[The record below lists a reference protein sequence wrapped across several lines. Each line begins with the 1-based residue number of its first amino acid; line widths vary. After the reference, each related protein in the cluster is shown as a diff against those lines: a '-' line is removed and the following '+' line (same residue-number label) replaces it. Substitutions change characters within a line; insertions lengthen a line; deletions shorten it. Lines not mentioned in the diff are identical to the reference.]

1 MRLLRALV
9 VQYLGRLSCSTCA
22 LRRRHTGGSTTKAG
36 AGRRRMRRVRMRGRP
51 ARARSAPMK
60 GDLRTWLLRSTIG
73 AVDSARATSSLLRR
87 SYHPEA
93 SVLGLRPRRLPLP
106 PAVAA
111 RGHSLRPLYGSRA
124 RRPSRAYRT
133 RAALPAFVS
142 AACHRT
148 DRPQASDSCGLL
160 CGCRA
165 PWGVP
170 TTVAKWV

>member
-1 MRLLRALV
+1 MCVCRAARGV
-9 VQYLGRLSCSTCA
+9 M
-22 LRRRHTGGSTTKAG
+22 
-36 AGRRRMRRVRMRGRP
+36 RRRMRRVRRRGLP
-51 ARARSAPMK
+51 ARARIRAPMK
-60 GDLRTWLLRSTIG
+60 SDLRTWLLRSTIG

-93 SVLGLRPRRLPLP
+93 SVLGLRPRRRPLP

-170 TTVAKWV
+170 RLIGRCDFVYTSARRRAAAKGDTG

>member
-1 MRLLRALV
+1 MCVCRAARGV
-9 VQYLGRLSCSTCA
+9 M
-22 LRRRHTGGSTTKAG
+22 
-36 AGRRRMRRVRMRGRP
+36 RRRMRRVRRRGLP

-60 GDLRTWLLRSTIG
+60 SDLRTWLLRSTIG

-93 SVLGLRPRRLPLP
+93 SVLGLRPRRRPLP

-142 AACHRT
+142 AACTEPTARKPATLVASSVGAGLRGASRGSLGGAISYTPQHAGER
-148 DRPQASDSCGLL
+148 RPRASTG
-160 CGCRA
+160 
-165 PWGVP
+165 
-170 TTVAKWV
+170 